1 MLATLFLDD
10 GKKISLPISN
20 RLWCMYRGTQVS
32 PDLLESILMSLERF
46 FLERGKSTKNH
57 NLELAFLKA
66 KQRFS
71 KKNGNLNMK
80 TEIVFN
86 VNYPTNDSL
95 LNLADYFCWTI
106 QRVFEKGEIRYY
118 NFIKDQIKLVID
130 VYDTNNYDKWKNYY
144 DNKRIL
150 YLY

>member
-1 MLATLFLDD
+1 MHFNYIYFSNGSEGL
-10 GKKISLPISN
+10 SLLPRS
-20 RLWCMYRGTQVS
+20 
-32 PDLLESILMSLERF
+32 RF
-46 FLERGKSTKNH
+46 
-57 NLELAFLKA
+57 NL
-66 KQRFS
+66 
-71 KKNGNLNMK
+71 MK